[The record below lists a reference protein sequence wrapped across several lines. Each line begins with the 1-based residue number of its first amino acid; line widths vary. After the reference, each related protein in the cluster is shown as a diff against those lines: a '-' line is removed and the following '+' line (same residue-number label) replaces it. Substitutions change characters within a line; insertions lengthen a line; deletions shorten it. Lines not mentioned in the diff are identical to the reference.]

1 MHDNGLL
8 SKVTQ
13 ISISDESCLLFKL
26 SHLTL
31 FNSLIPDVWAAD
43 EHTPAVA
50 AGHKQGAVAGRMSR
64 SYANDD
70 DDDVAGAARTRLY
83 CKADGVAGHYT
94 AYKVDNLEQ

>member
-13 ISISDESCLLFKL
+13 ISISNESCLLFKL

-31 FNSLIPDVWAAD
+31 FNSLISDVWAAD